1 MSKTR
6 TPIPYRCHPLSYA
19 SLPSSPLVSLIFLS
33 SHLSQ
38 NICIH
43 YITDTL
49 VPGGFTLLS
58 LCELWRF
65 FILQQEKENPNARIK
80 VLLTPDQTPTWIS
93 ICLHLGPDKENAH
106 LSTLDILATYE
117 LDYSP
122 SLTYFVGGSSVPP
135 TMTVQSPAPS
145 WLSTSSSYKQ

>member
-19 SLPSSPLVSLIFLS
+19 SLPSPLVSLISLS

-49 VPGGFTLLS
+49 VPGGFNTPVFMWALKIFHFTARKREPKCKNKGSFNTWPESNMDLYLPTPWPRQRECSFIYTRYTGNVWTRLFSVTHLLCWWIVCPSYHDCPKPYS
-58 LCELWRF
+58 LLVEHFQFL
-65 FILQQEKENPNARIK
+65 
-80 VLLTPDQTPTWIS
+80 
-93 ICLHLGPDKENAH
+93 
-106 LSTLDILATYE
+106 
-117 LDYSP
+117 
-122 SLTYFVGGSSVPP
+122 
-135 TMTVQSPAPS
+135 
-145 WLSTSSSYKQ
+145 